1 MSLRTTV
8 IPEDQQNETEETIR
22 FKLAL
27 YRLHQDEREGE
38 PRGPDFMGRAVIIT
52 PFAGHYGLY
61 GAVVTVN
68 GSPPAAMVVV
78 TYRLCTHPE
87 VMAYDW
93 SGRARVLKTQ
103 QIDHYG
109 ARKPPWRLREA
120 RVIVDYLTE
129 RGFERGQP
137 VEGTTNPSSGGCG
150 NGTPWTGEAA
160 WTEHQLQ
167 SGG

>member
-1 MSLRTTV
+1 MSLRTIV

-38 PRGPDFMGRAVIIT
+38 PRGPDFMSRAVIIT

-68 GSPPAAMVVV
+68 GSPPAATVVV
-78 TYRLCTHPE
+78 TRLGRDTQPE
-87 VMAYDW
+87 VTAYDW

-109 ARKPPWRLREA
+109 GRKPTWRLREA
-120 RVIVDYLTE
+120 RAIVDYLTE
-129 RGFERGQP
+129 LGFERGQP
-137 VEGTTNPSSGGCG
+137 VEG
-150 NGTPWTGEAA
+150 A
-160 WTEHQLQ
+160 
-167 SGG
+167 